1 MEKKKVVHYERVNIK
16 KARKLWSQGET
27 IYCFP
32 IYSKTDD
39 VVDGIYISVCTNKDK
54 HENFDTFVKNYKN
67 VSRYNM
73 RYYTQ
78 HFIEETA

>member
-1 MEKKKVVHYERVNIK
+1 MKNQVVHYNRITIK
-16 KARKLWSQGET
+16 QARILWEKGET

-39 VVDGIYISVCTNKDK
+39 VVDGIYISMFTNKEKDSD
-54 HENFDTFVKNYKN
+54 FDVYVKNYKA
-67 VSRYNM
+67 VSRNNM

-78 HFIEETA
+78 SFITE